1 MKGVGFVR
9 CMMIHFIA
17 VSSIS
22 LKKKLSGEELTSSRP
37 FRARIGIVVF
47 SQGCTLGYLILP
59 LWGIKTKMPH
69 RLSSY
74 VSYSSPLLS

>member
-1 MKGVGFVR
+1 
-9 CMMIHFIA
+9 MIHFIA

-59 LWGIKTKMPH
+59 LWGIKTKMQH
-69 RLSSY
+69 CLSSH
-74 VSYSSPLLS
+74 VVFFPGILGGSPGPPLSP